1 MGSKYQLPRV
11 RFPPTLSL
19 LCEESQVDYTCEK
32 CGMGVSGMKCAK
44 CGKEFHIH
52 EVADRLDAETE
63 ELLARYPS
71 IIYD

>member
-1 MGSKYQLPRV
+1 MMECKECNGRLEILRACWKV
-11 RFPPTLSL
+11 R
-19 LCEESQVDYTCEK
+19 
-32 CGMGVSGMKCAK
+32 MKCCK

-52 EVADRLDAETE
+52 EVSDQLDLETE